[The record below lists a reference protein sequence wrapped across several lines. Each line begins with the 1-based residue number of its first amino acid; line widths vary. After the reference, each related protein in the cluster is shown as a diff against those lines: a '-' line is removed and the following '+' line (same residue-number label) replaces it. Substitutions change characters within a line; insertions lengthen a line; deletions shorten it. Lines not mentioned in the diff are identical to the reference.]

1 MKYEDSQGELPS
13 PSHRFEPQT
22 PAIKPLDSESYG
34 SLHSDDQSE
43 DGVLDQLK
51 VTDELSQAEVKVMKQ
66 QLEGSDGDRRVDT
79 EGHLSVFVVETNQ
92 SKHTQ
97 SRFCVVL

>member
-22 PAIKPLDSESYG
+22 CPAIKPLDSESYG

-43 DGVLDQLK
+43 DGALDQLT
-51 VTDELSQAEVKVMKQ
+51 VTDELSQAEVMKQ
-66 QLEGSDGDRRVDT
+66 QLEGLDGDRRVDT
-79 EGHLSVFVVETNQ
+79 EGHLSVFVVETNP